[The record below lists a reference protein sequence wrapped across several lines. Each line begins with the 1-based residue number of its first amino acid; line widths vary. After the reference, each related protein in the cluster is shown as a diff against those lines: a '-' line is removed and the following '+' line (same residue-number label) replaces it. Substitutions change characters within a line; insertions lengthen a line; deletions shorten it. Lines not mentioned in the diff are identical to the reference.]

1 MNDLD
6 NILNPEIFFAS
17 KDKFPRTYYLHVRAD
32 LYIIVGSDTRKER
45 DDFGF
50 MEEVRLSS
58 KSVNPTDKRTVE
70 LFSPMYKITFEMLVS
85 GIMLHK
91 GFI

>member
-32 LYIIVGSDTRKER
+32 LYIIVGSDNNDSDKY
-45 DDFGF
+45 FGF

-58 KSVNPTDKRTVE
+58 KSVKPTDKRTVE
-70 LFSPMYKITFEMLVS
+70 LFSPMDKMAFEMLVS